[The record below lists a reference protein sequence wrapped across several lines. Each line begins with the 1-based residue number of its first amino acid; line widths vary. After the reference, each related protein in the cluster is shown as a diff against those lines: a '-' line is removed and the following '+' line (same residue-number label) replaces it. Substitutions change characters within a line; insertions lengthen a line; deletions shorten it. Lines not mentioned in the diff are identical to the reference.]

1 MNINDSIFRIIRKKL
16 FKNLLIIFKIKKII
30 KQERIDLI
38 YGTTIVNIVPILTGL
53 ISNKNTIWHIHEQCN
68 KYSDVYSKKIDF
80 LMRYF
85 FKKANIVYISET
97 MKKIW
102 KERIKL
108 KDTLNEYVIYNPIKS
123 EIEFFEKK
131 ESKSFGF
138 AGTFYELKNIPLFLE
153 GINEL
158 QKEIPDIKIEL
169 CGHGMKRGV
178 EKIIKEKKIKLNNL
192 IVNDY
197 IEINKFFRKINYLVL
212 PSFQEAWPLV
222 VLEAM
227 QVGVIPIVTNQSGL
241 PEIFEDKKNIFYF
254 NPYSKEEL
262 KEVIKDVLK
271 LENTKK
277 QIIKANINKLNKYNF
292 NDNFNKKLVELIEKS

>member
-1 MNINDSIFRIIRKKL
+1 MKNILMISHLSSGGGAEVIFKYVVDVLVKENYNVYVVLPKNQGWLYEEIKKNKKIKKFYILPFSILNINDSIFRIIRKKL
-16 FKNLLIIFKIKKII
+16 FKNLLVAFKIKKII

-138 AGTFYELKNIPLFLE
+138 AGTFYELKNISLFLE

-178 EKIIKEKKIKLNNL
+178 EKIIKEKN
-192 IVNDY
+192 
-197 IEINKFFRKINYLVL
+197 
-212 PSFQEAWPLV
+212 
-222 VLEAM
+222 
-227 QVGVIPIVTNQSGL
+227 
-241 PEIFEDKKNIFYF
+241 
-254 NPYSKEEL
+254 
-262 KEVIKDVLK
+262 
-271 LENTKK
+271 
-277 QIIKANINKLNKYNF
+277 
-292 NDNFNKKLVELIEKS
+292 